1 VTVIPYPI
9 GGTAMVERP
18 PTTWER
24 GSVCYLGRLEP
35 RKGVIEW
42 VDAAVSVAP
51 EHPGAVFDFVGADLP
66 FDSITTVQELLTR
79 RIPEELR
86 PRFRFHGGQPRAQAL
101 RFLADARLAVVP
113 SRWENFPNT
122 CIEAMCSGL
131 PVIVSPN
138 GGMAELVEDGRT
150 GWVAPRTEP
159 AWVGL
164 GAALRR
170 SLLTP
175 AGERAAM
182 GRAAA
187 IAVRRICDNST
198 TVARQLAFRADLARR
213 GAGRS
218 LALPRSLPWS
228 GPAARRARRT
238 AAGGEGVTVIVTG
251 DGRGPPG
258 ACLAALRTQTRPP
271 LSVTVVPDGRPEARN
286 EALAAARRGRKPLGV
301 LFLDAADLLRPEA
314 LAALEAALRH
324 RGEVG
329 LVSSWGAGRRWPA
342 SPTPVTAPPSFPY
355 QWMANEVAAVTAFRL
370 EAVEEAGGF
379 RPGLEDGLEE
389 WDLVNAILAAGW
401 PALTYPAILGERTA
415 AFAAAPG
422 RLVRARTAV
431 LERFP
436 ELVAAD
442 AAELVLL
449 LEARCPGPDVPAA
462 RQRAATVGDLLRRPW
477 REQVVLA
484 RAALREP
491 RRAADWVLR
500 RATSTVR
507 QGARRGPARDGGAT
521 VVGHR

>member
-18 PTTWER
+18 PATWER

-51 EHPGAVFDFVGADLP
+51 EHPGVVFDFVGADLP
-66 FDSITTVQELLTR
+66 FDATTTVQELLTR

-113 SRWENFPNT
+113 SRWENFPNA

-138 GGMAELVEDGRT
+138 GGMTELVEDGCT

-164 GAALRR
+164 AAALRR

-175 AGERAAM
+175 ADERAAM
-182 GRAAA
+182 GGAAA
-187 IAVRRICDNST
+187 VAVRRICDNSA

-213 GAGRS
+213 GADRS
-218 LALPRSLPWS
+218 LGLPASLP
-228 GPAARRARRT
+228 GARPAARGRR
-238 AAGGEGVTVIVTG
+238 AAGGGGVAVIVTG
-251 DGRGPPG
+251 DEREPPE
-258 ACLAALRTQTRPP
+258 ACLTALRAQTRPP
-271 LSVTVVPDGRPEARN
+271 LSVTVVPDGRPETRN
-286 EALAAARRGRKPLGV
+286 EALAAARRGRRPLGV
-301 LFLDAADLLRPEA
+301 LFLDGADLLRPQA

-324 RGEVG
+324 RNEVG

-342 SPTPVTAPPSFPY
+342 SAMPVTAPPSFPY
-355 QWMANEVAAVTAFRL
+355 QWIANEVAAVTAFRL

-379 RPGLEDGLEE
+379 RPGLEDGLDE

-422 RLVRARTAV
+422 RLMRARTAV

-462 RQRAATVGDLLRRPW
+462 RQRVATVGDMLRRPW

-484 RAALREP
+484 QAALREP

-500 RATSTVR
+500 RATSAVR
-507 QGARRGPARDGGAT
+507 QGARRGPARDGRAT
-521 VVGHR
+521 VVRHR